1 MHVLD
6 HWGMLTARYTDDS
19 AIFQIIALN
28 CVFSKTMTGVTQ
40 VSKVIIMTCVFLSAG
55 VKRSKMFI
63 CQLCKRQEK
72 YKTVRDEIKK
82 IPM

>member
-1 MHVLD
+1 
-6 HWGMLTARYTDDS
+6 MLTVRHTDDS
-19 AIFQIIALN
+19 VIFQIIALN
-28 CVFSKTMTGVTQ
+28 CAFYRPTMGVTQ
-40 VSKVIIMTCVFLSAG
+40 VSKVIIMTCAFLAAG

-63 CQLCKRQEK
+63 CQLCKKQEK

>member
-19 AIFQIIALN
+19 AIFQIIALS
-28 CVFSKTMTGVTQ
+28 CVFSKAMPGVAK
-40 VSKVIIMTCVFLSAG
+40 VSKVIIMTCVFLAVG

-63 CQLCKRQEK
+63 CQLCNKQEK